1 MESRI
6 KQAVATFESGYNCC
20 QSVFATYADLFGMDR
35 ETALKLSCSMGGGIG
50 RMREV
55 CGTISAMALLAG
67 LQCGNTDPGNQEAKT
82 YNYEKVR
89 SLADAFQ
96 KEHGTIICRE
106 LLGIKERE
114 QSAAPAE
121 RTAQYYASRPCSN
134 LIACA
139 AGLVEEMLLAQL
151 FCTEKGQNIDEK

>member
-1 MESRI
+1 MESRVE
-6 KQAVATFESGYNCC
+6 QAVRTFEEGYNCC

-55 CGTISAMALLAG
+55 CGTVSAMALLAG
-67 LQCGNTDPGNQEAKT
+67 FVCGNTDPGNEEVKT

-96 KEHGTIICRE
+96 KENGSILCRE
-106 LLGIKERE
+106 LLGITGRE
-114 QSAAPAE
+114 DSAAPSA
-121 RTAQYYASRPCSN
+121 RTKQYYADRPCSR
-134 LIACA
+134 LVASA
-139 AGLVEEMLLAQL
+139 ARIIEEKLLAEN
-151 FCTEKGQNIDEK
+151 FAGIYGDK

>member
-1 MESRI
+1 MESRVE
-6 KQAVATFESGYNCC
+6 QAVRTFEEGYNCC

-55 CGTISAMALLAG
+55 CGTVSAMALLAG
-67 LQCGNTDPGNQEAKT
+67 FVCGNTDPGNEEAKT

-96 KEHGTIICRE
+96 KENGSILCRE
-106 LLGIKERE
+106 LLGITGRE
-114 QSAAPAE
+114 DSAAPSA
-121 RTAQYYASRPCSN
+121 RTKQYYADRPCS
-134 LIACA
+134 
-139 AGLVEEMLLAQL
+139 GLVASAARIIEEKLLAEN
-151 FCTEKGQNIDEK
+151 FAGIYGDK